1 MQTPP
6 STPSGG
12 GSSGAGGYSPGDVEP
27 YGPAYGPTLPEYGP
41 GPEPGE
47 TREDYERRAIDFLNE
62 RADRF
67 EETDR
72 ERYRGLFGRITG
84 WFDREGRRQRGE
96 TLDEVAE
103 WERNPTWKK
112 WAKIGAKVAGGFGIA
127 AAMAFTGGAGAVLT
141 PILWTAGMREGWDG
155 ALQLLEKGGFGR
167 GRTQA
172 EVARQENLNQR
183 ITELKQLVR
192 GGEIT
197 PERFQQALDVIL
209 DAERQAM
216 EQIETNM
223 TSERRWK
230 MGRAIAST
238 VLTIGTG
245 VITGV
250 PLGTA
255 SYAKEA
261 TGQAT
266 HLVGHKSSIFLDES
280 HKVFWNFRGGQFLYN
295 SPGEF
300 TNAAQFAAQNA
311 APWTLHGEHFW
322 QASHILGHG
331 LPKEAIAGLWGSGIY
346 LAGRWLAEYLPG
358 GGRRRRPYGTTPY
371 YSSYGSYSSYGGRPP
386 YMPSP
391 PYGPR
396 SPELS
401 TSEEREAL
409 QGYLDRQNPDYIR
422 ELNEQNDGLE
432 PMSERCRFSVCIP
445 AAYAEHPNIYRTL
458 SCYLG
463 QKDMDGNDLDPET
476 FEVLVF
482 VNGPR
487 DQQTDIDKTVA
498 EVQKFQ
504 REHPEI
510 KVRVVSKAYA
520 ARENI
525 GAIRKHVNDLAL
537 MRSLAR
543 TGTSEPLYL
552 VSNDADV
559 VKLEQQYLAKAM
571 MEFQNN
577 PDLKMI
583 AGKGDF
589 DEAEYSRYPYLL
601 AARRLWQ
608 IIDIVSKRRAYGSF
622 KPKAL
627 GFNSFMRAQSYA
639 LAGGYRPGTS
649 VAEDLRMSDDISAIA
664 GRNAVQ
670 YRNIEAYSNPRRDID
685 AIERGIP
692 IVDNYR
698 NFGATESLRTR
709 MGRPVALDALRLDS
723 GLGERR
729 FRGRL
734 EREAGAMFETIRGQF
749 FWGMFDRHADMVRAR
764 RAGASEAEINRI
776 RDRLS
781 RDDTVGGEASRRA
794 GRIFRRAMRLWGV
807 PRYEL
812 TEARDGRIGVRF
824 RDWTRL
830 RSGLERRAG
839 GTP

>member
-1 MQTPP
+1 VTEWFD
-6 STPSGG
+6 SE
-12 GSSGAGGYSPGDVEP
+12 GS
-27 YGPAYGPTLPEYGP
+27 
-41 GPEPGE
+41 
-47 TREDYERRAIDFLNE
+47 RRRA
-62 RADRF
+62 
-67 EETDR
+67 
-72 ERYRGLFGRITG
+72 
-84 WFDREGRRQRGE
+84 E

-103 WERNPTWKK
+103 WQKNPAWKK
-112 WAKIGAKVAGGFGIA
+112 WVKIGAKVAGGFGIA
-127 AAMAFTGGAGAVLT
+127 ATMALTGGVGAVLT
-141 PILWTAGMREGWDG
+141 PLLWTAGMREGWDG

-172 EVARQENLNQR
+172 EVTKQQALNQK

-192 GGEIT
+192 GGELT
-197 PERFQQALDVIL
+197 PERFQQALNAIIDT
-209 DAERQAM
+209 EREAM

-230 MGRAIAST
+230 LGRAIAST

-331 LPKEAIAGLWGSGIY
+331 LPKEAIAGLWGSGAY
-346 LAGRWLAEYLPG
+346 LAGRWISEYIPRW

-371 YSSYGSYSSYGGRPP
+371 YGSYSSYGGGPR
-386 YMPSP
+386 P

-401 TSEEREAL
+401 SSEEREAT
-409 QGYLDRQNPDYIR
+409 QAYLDRQNPDYIR
-422 ELNEQNDGLE
+422 ELSEQNAGLE
-432 PMSERCRFSVCIP
+432 PMSDHCRFAICIP
-445 AAYAEHPNIYRTL
+445 AAYSEHPNIYRTL

-487 DQQTDIDKTVA
+487 DQQADIDRTIA
-498 EVQKFQ
+498 EVQRFQ

-510 KVRVVSKAYA
+510 KVRVISKAYA

-543 TGTSEPLYL
+543 TGVAEPLYL
-552 VSNDADV
+552 VSNDADI
-559 VKLEQQYLAKAM
+559 VKIEEQYLAKAL

-589 DEAEYSRYPYLL
+589 DESEYRRYPYLL

-608 IIDIVSKRRAYGSF
+608 IIDIVSKRRAYGHF

-627 GFNSFMRAQSYA
+627 GFNSFMRAQSYV
-639 LAGGYRPGTS
+639 LAGGYRPGSS
-649 VAEDLRMSDDISAIA
+649 VAEDLRMADDISATA
-664 GRNAVQ
+664 GRDAVQ
-670 YRNIEAYSNPRRDID
+670 YRNIEVYASPRRDID

-692 IVDNYR
+692 IVENYR

-709 MGRPVALDALRLDS
+709 MGRPVALDSLRFDS
-723 GLGERR
+723 MLGERR

-734 EREAGAMFETIRGQF
+734 EREAAAMFETVRGQF
-749 FWGMFDRHADMVRAR
+749 FWGMFDRHPDVVRAR
-764 RAGASEAEINRI
+764 RSGASEDEINRI

-781 RDDTVGGEASRRA
+781 RDDHVGGEASRNA
-794 GRIFRRAMRLWGV
+794 GRVFRRAMRLWGV
-807 PRYEL
+807 PNYEL
-812 TEARDGRIGVRF
+812 AERRDGRIRVRF

-830 RSGLERRAG
+830 RRGLERRAG